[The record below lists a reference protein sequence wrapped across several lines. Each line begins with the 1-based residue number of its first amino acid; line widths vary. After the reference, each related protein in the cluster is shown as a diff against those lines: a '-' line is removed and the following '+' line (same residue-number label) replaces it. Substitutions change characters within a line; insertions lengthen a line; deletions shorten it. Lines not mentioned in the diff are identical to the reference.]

1 MKNFSLILISTLFV
15 NLLCAQKSITREE
28 AIAMVKKDFYAFESL
43 DQKYQSDKEIFSLA
57 MKMCNDAMKF
67 ASQDLKKNKGFVT
80 RALKV
85 DERTLKYADESL
97 KKDKDIV
104 FFAVTNDPST
114 LSYAAKSLQNDKNFI
129 LEILDDKYNCRL

>member
-85 DERTLKYADESL
+85 DERTLKYADEFLMTSI
-97 KKDKDIV
+97 IV
-104 FFAVTNDPST
+104 DWNGIETVKGRKGITGRISCF
-114 LSYAAKSLQNDKNFI
+114 
-129 LEILDDKYNCRL
+129 